1 MAQAIQANPLS
12 TNGRIAV
19 LGGLG
24 FMGSH
29 ICRELVA
36 RGYRVR
42 IFDKLYV
49 SRELIEDIERDVEI
63 SEGDILRPHDVMTAI
78 TDAETVIQ
86 LVHTTRPGSSMEDP
100 AFDISTNVLP
110 AVKWLAL
117 LPQTR
122 VRRILF
128 VSSGGTVYGIP
139 RTIPIDESHPTDP
152 ICSYGITKLAIE
164 KYLAMYATMCGIEYC
179 CLRPSN
185 VYGEGQRLN
194 VGQGVIGVLADRAL
208 RGAQLEIW
216 GTGES
221 LRDYL
226 YIEDMVSAMMAL
238 LEYRGPECI
247 FNVSSGAGHSVN
259 DILGLLGNALGF
271 APRVTFKPDRGFDV
285 PVNILDSTRLRQETE
300 WQPKVS
306 LEVGVARTVEWI
318 RSTHENA
325 SPA

>member
-1 MAQAIQANPLS
+1 MNSFSRSSQPVTAS
-12 TNGRIAV
+12 RVTV

-29 ICRELVA
+29 ICRELVM
-36 RGYRVR
+36 RGHTVRV
-42 IFDKLYV
+42 FDKLHT
-49 SRELIEDIERDVEI
+49 SRELVRDIERDLEI
-63 SEGDILRPHDVMTAI
+63 IEGDILRLHDVLPAI
-78 TDAETVIQ
+78 ADSETVID

-100 AFDISTNVLP
+100 VFDISTNVVASAKWFAALP
-110 AVKWLAL
+110 K
-117 LPQTR
+117 TS

-139 RTIPIDESHPTDP
+139 RQIPIDEDHPTDP

-164 KYLAMYATMCGIEYC
+164 KYLAMYASLCGVEYC

-185 VYGEGQRLN
+185 VYGQGQRLN

-208 RGAQLEIW
+208 RGEPLEIW

-238 LEYRGPECI
+238 LDY
-247 FNVSSGAGHSVN
+247 
-259 DILGLLGNALGF
+259 
-271 APRVTFKPDRGFDV
+271 
-285 PVNILDSTRLRQETE
+285 
-300 WQPKVS
+300 
-306 LEVGVARTVEWI
+306 
-318 RSTHENA
+318 
-325 SPA
+325 